1 MTSTSHAR
9 EPFPFGH
16 PSGETSADLARNWW
30 VVALRG
36 VLGILFGLLCLFMPG
51 PTMLSL
57 VLVFAAYMLVDG
69 IFAIVSAI
77 RAATR
82 RRRWGWLAF
91 EGVTSVIAGLI
102 ALLWPGLTLI
112 AFIVL
117 MAVWAILS
125 GALMVGAATVVSAT
139 HGRWWMVAAG
149 IISVIYGVLLLIAP
163 LIGALVL
170 TWWLGGYALF
180 FGGALLVLA
189 FRLRSH
195 RHEHPHMNMAAAA

>member
-1 MTSTSHAR
+1 
-9 EPFPFGH
+9 
-16 PSGETSADLARNWW
+16 
-30 VVALRG
+30 
-36 VLGILFGLLCLFMPG
+36 
-51 PTMLSL
+51 
-57 VLVFAAYMLVDG
+57 
-69 IFAIVSAI
+69 
-77 RAATR
+77 
-82 RRRWGWLAF
+82 
-91 EGVTSVIAGLI
+91 
-102 ALLWPGLTLI
+102 LWPGLTLI

-117 MAVWAILS
+117 MAVWAIIS